1 MFNCCSVF
9 VHVSYCSITRRTSQR
24 CDGVSLV
31 FIPLMCYEYI
41 YLQDTELLR
50 RQALE
55 KRLAQEEAKRAEK
68 PKKKK
73 KKLF

>member
-1 MFNCCSVF
+1 
-9 VHVSYCSITRRTSQR
+9 
-24 CDGVSLV
+24 
-31 FIPLMCYEYI
+31 MCYKYI

-73 KKLF
+73 KKLFWCIHHRSPQNRLTFFGDISLTK